1 MKSET
6 SVEDSASESAFPLHD
21 VQQPWDSA
29 AQCFDSIRTVITGGL
44 TKREYIATMAL
55 QGILANANGY
65 NDATYK
71 GAARDAVLH
80 ADTLLEAL
88 AKPVATFTGDDD
100 E

>member
-1 MKSET
+1 MSTGQE
-6 SVEDSASESAFPLHD
+6 VNASDPAFAVP
-21 VQQPWDSA
+21 A
-29 AQCFDSIRTVITGGL
+29 APYSPGL

-55 QGILANANGY
+55 QGILANVRGY
-65 NDATYK
+65 DDTTYK

-80 ADTLLEAL
+80 ADTLLEQL